1 MNLQRKLIV
10 VALAAAMPWI
20 SAQAQS
26 TADLQKE
33 IELLKSQ
40 LKSLQDRVEAV
51 ANKPAAP
58 AAGAVDPEEFNR
70 IKIKVESAEDNT
82 IAAGFAGLKISGMVD
97 PTFVYSQRQNQAGF
111 VFLNNFNGQGNSG
124 PGDSY
129 AFDNSY
135 FGQAMLDIQKETE
148 SGTKWRLTL
157 APHKS
162 ASSGYNIGSIVHE
175 ASVSVPL
182 GSPATRLIAGQI
194 PDWSGYEF
202 IWSHQQPLI
211 SHNLLFDFTIPSF
224 YSGAGMEFTSGK
236 WISKFLIGNINEARK
251 GTGAKTPGVTYRVDY
266 AKGEFSGF
274 GFAGSH
280 STSDKNAGGKYN
292 LFEVDG
298 YFTRGDWVLQ
308 GQVGIGN
315 SKAGAANGG
324 KASWTGLS
332 ALAGYKWTPRFQT
345 TARFDMIANKKNGG
359 GVFGAAAV
367 ERCGLVDVNGDGI
380 FDTTPSADG
389 GLDCDAVVADGRNG
403 FGPIMENSTGIWL
416 PTANGATRTALSLG
430 MSYLFNQ
437 NTTFKAEYRIDR
449 ANGPVFFDV
458 KTGDYKKSNSM
469 IGVSAV
475 VSF

>member
-26 TADLQKE
+26 TSDLQKE
-33 IELLKSQ
+33 IELLKAQ
-40 LKSLQDRVEAV
+40 LKSLQERIEAV
-51 ANKPAAP
+51 ANKPAP
-58 AAGAVDPEEFNR
+58 AAAAGVDPEEFNR
-70 IKIKVESAEDNT
+70 IKIKVESAEDNS

-97 PTFVYSQRQNQAGF
+97 PTFIYSQRQDQAGF
-111 VFLNNFNGQGNSG
+111 VFLNNFDGNGNSG

-148 SGTKWRLTL
+148 GGSRWRLTL

-162 ASSGYNIGSIVHE
+162 ASSGFNKGSIVHE

-182 GSPATRLIAGQI
+182 GSPATRLIAGQV

-224 YSGAGMEFTSGK
+224 YSGVGMEFSRGK
-236 WISKFLIGNINEARK
+236 WTSKFMVGNINEARK
-251 GTGAKTPGVTYRVDY
+251 ASGSKTPGVVYRADY
-266 AKGEFSGF
+266 SKGEFSGF
-274 GFAGSH
+274 GFAGAH
-280 STSDKNAGGKYN
+280 GFDKAKLGGRYN

-298 YFTRGDWVLQ
+298 YYTRGEWILQ
-308 GQVGIGN
+308 GQVGLG
-315 SKAGAANGG
+315 SQKDVAFGG
-324 KASWTGLS
+324 GDAKWSGLS
-332 ALAGYKWTPRFQT
+332 GLVGYKITPRLQF
-345 TARFDMIANKKNGG
+345 TARADFINNKRNGG
-359 GVFGAAAV
+359 GVFGSS
-367 ERCGLVDVNGDGI
+367 NFGDA
-380 FDTTPSADG
+380 TVTN
-389 GLDCDAVVADGRNG
+389 DGRNG
-403 FGPIMENSTGIWL
+403 FGPAWEDDGSGTNTWVQNDVTKGVNRSAM
-416 PTANGATRTALSLG
+416 SLG

-449 ANGPVFFDV
+449 ASGAVFQDV
-458 KTGDYKKSNSM
+458 KSGGYKKSNNM
-469 IGVSAV
+469 IGLSAV

>member
-1 MNLQRKLIV
+1 MNLQRKLII
-10 VALAAAMPWI
+10 VALAAAMPWM

-33 IELLKSQ
+33 IEMLKSQ
-40 LKSLQDRVEAV
+40 LKSLQDRIEAV
-51 ANKPAAP
+51 ANKPAAAATP
-58 AAGAVDPEEFNR
+58 VAGAVDPEEFNR
-70 IKIKVESAEDNT
+70 IKIKVESAEDNS
-82 IAAGFAGLKISGMVD
+82 IAAGLAGLKISGMID

-162 ASSGYNIGSIVHE
+162 ASSGYNLGTIVHE

-182 GSPATRLIAGQI
+182 GSPATRFIAGQI

-224 YSGAGMEFTSGK
+224 YSGAGMEYTRGK
-236 WISKFLIGNINEARK
+236 WISKFLVGNINEARK

-266 AKGEFSGF
+266 SKGEFSGF

-280 STSDKNAGGKYN
+280 STSDKNVGGKFN

-298 YFTRGDWVLQ
+298 YFTRGDWILQ
-308 GQVGIGN
+308 GQLGLGN
-315 SKAGAANGG
+315 SKTGAANGG
-324 KASWTGLS
+324 KATWTGLS
-332 ALAGYKWTPRFQT
+332 ALAGYKVTPRFQT
-345 TARFDMIANKKNGG
+345 TARFDLIRNKKNGG
-359 GVFGAAAV
+359 GVFGAVAQ
-367 ERCGLVDVNGDGI
+367 ERELCGYVDVNADGLVDE
-380 FDTTPSADG
+380 T
-389 GLDCDAVVADGRNG
+389 DCQVDVVADGRNG

-430 MSYLFNQ
+430 MSYLFDK
-437 NTTFKAEYRIDR
+437 NTTLKAEYRIDR
-449 ANGPVFFDV
+449 ATGPVFLDV
-458 KTGDYKKSNSM
+458 KTGDYKKSNNM
-469 IGVSAV
+469 IGLSAV

>member
-58 AAGAVDPEEFNR
+58 AAGGVDPEEFNR
-70 IKIKVESAEDNT
+70 IKIKVESAEDNS

-97 PTFVYSQRQNQAGF
+97 PTFIYNQRQNQAGF
-111 VFLNNFNGQGNSG
+111 VFLNNFNGQNTT
-124 PGDSY
+124 PGASDFYSY
-129 AFDNSY
+129 DNSY
-135 FGQAMLDIQKETE
+135 FGQAMLDIQKETD

-175 ASVSVPL
+175 ASISIPL
-182 GSPATRLIAGQI
+182 SSPATRLLVGQV
-194 PDWSGYEF
+194 PDWSGYEY

-224 YSGAGMEFTSGK
+224 YSGVGMEMSSGK
-236 WISKFLIGNINEARK
+236 WISKFMVGNINEARK
-251 GTGAKTPGVTYRVDY
+251 ASGQQNLGVTYRVDY
-266 AKGEFSGF
+266 SKGEFSGF

-280 STSDKNAGGKYN
+280 GFESKKPGGRFN

-298 YFTRGDWVLQ
+298 YYTRGDWVLQ
-308 GQVGIGN
+308 GQVGIG
-315 SKAGAANGG
+315 SQKEVAFGG
-324 KASWTGLS
+324 GDAKWTGLS
-332 ALAGYKWTPRFQT
+332 GLVGFKATPRLQF
-345 TARFDMIANKKNGG
+345 TARADFINNKKNGG
-359 GVFGAAAV
+359 GVFGSS
-367 ERCGLVDVNGDGI
+367 NFGDP
-380 FDTTPSADG
+380 TVTN
-389 GLDCDAVVADGRNG
+389 DGRNG
-403 FGPIMENSTGIWL
+403 FGPAWEDDGSGTNTWVQNDLTKGV
-416 PTANGATRTALSLG
+416 NRTALSLG
-430 MSYLFNQ
+430 MSYLYNQ
-437 NTTFKAEYRIDR
+437 NTTLKAEYRIDR
-449 ANGPVFFDV
+449 ASGAVFEDV
-458 KTGDYKKSNSM
+458 KTMGFKKSNSM
-469 IGVSAV
+469 IGLSAV

>member
-10 VALAAAMPWI
+10 VALATAMPWI

-40 LKSLQDRVEAV
+40 LKSLQDRIEAV

-82 IAAGFAGLKISGMVD
+82 IASGFANLKISGMID
-97 PTFVYSQRQNQAGF
+97 PTFVYNKRQNQAGF
-111 VFLNNFNGQGNSG
+111 VFLNNFYDQSG
-124 PGDSY
+124 IGGTKDVYSY
-129 AFDNSY
+129 DNSY

-148 SGTKWRLTL
+148 GGSKWRLTL

-162 ASSGYNIGSIVHE
+162 ASSGFNLGSIVHE
-175 ASVSVPL
+175 ASVSIPL
-182 GSPATRLIAGQI
+182 SGPATRLIAGQV

-211 SHNLLFDFTIPSF
+211 SHNLLFDFTIPSY
-224 YSGAGMEFTSGK
+224 YSGVGMEMTRGK
-236 WISKFLIGNINEARK
+236 WISKFMVGNINESRK
-251 GTGAKTPGVTYRVDY
+251 GNGAKSPGVTYRVDY
-266 AKGEFSGF
+266 SKGEFSGF

-280 STSDKNAGGKYN
+280 SFSSKNAGGKYN

-315 SKAGAANGG
+315 QKNAAFGG
-324 KASWTGLS
+324 GDAKWSGLS
-332 ALAGYKWTPRFQT
+332 GLAGYKATPRLQF
-345 TARFDMIANKKNGG
+345 TARADFINNKKNGG
-359 GVFGAAAV
+359 GVFGSNALFGAT
-367 ERCGLVDVNGDGI
+367 GD
-380 FDTTPSADG
+380 D
-389 GLDCDAVVADGRNG
+389 RNG
-403 FGPIMENSTGIWL
+403 FGPAWEDDGSGTNTWVQNDLTKGV
-416 PTANGATRTALSLG
+416 NRTALSLG
-430 MSYLFNQ
+430 ASYLFNQ

-449 ANGPVFFDV
+449 ASGAVFLDD
-458 KTGDYKKSNSM
+458 KTQGYKKSNSM
-469 IGVSAV
+469 IGLSAV